1 MKDATGEL
9 SMTAIA
15 VVAIAAIGVV
25 FSTIIWPQIKG
36 NIMRNMHCSQA
47 FDCTPGTNGM
57 QTCNYCA
64 DDACTDIQPVQCSAN
79 SGTTAT
85 AAGGGDAK

>member
-25 FSTIIWPQIKG
+25 FSQLVWPAIKK
-36 NIMRNMHCSQA
+36 NITRSAHCSES
-47 FDCTPGTNGM
+47 FGCTTTGGGGANLMNCWYMDENGS
-57 QTCNYCA
+57 T
-64 DDACTDIQPVQCSAN
+64 TDVQCPAQ
-79 SGTTAT
+79 
-85 AAGGGDAK
+85 DA

>member
-25 FSTIIWPQIKG
+25 FSQLVWPAIKK
-36 NIMRNMHCSQA
+36 NITRSAHCSES
-47 FDCTPGTNGM
+47 FG
-57 QTCNYCA
+57 
-64 DDACTDIQPVQCSAN
+64 CSTQGGAGAAN
-79 SGTTAT
+79 LMNCWYLNESGTTETVQCPAQE
-85 AAGGGDAK
+85 A

>member
-25 FSTIIWPQIKG
+25 FSQLVWPAIKK
-36 NIMRNMHCSQA
+36 NITRSAHCSEA
-47 FDCTPGTNGM
+47 FKCNPSSGNTM
-57 QTCNYCA
+57 TCFYM
-64 DDACTDIQPVQCSAN
+64 DESDAEQEVVCPVQA
-79 SGTTAT
+79 
-85 AAGGGDAK
+85 D